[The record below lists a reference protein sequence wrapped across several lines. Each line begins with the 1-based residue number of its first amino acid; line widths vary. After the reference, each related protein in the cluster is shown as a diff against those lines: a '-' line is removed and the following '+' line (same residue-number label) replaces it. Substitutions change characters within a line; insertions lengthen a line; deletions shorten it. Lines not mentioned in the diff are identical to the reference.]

1 MEKKTIMLIMTSA
14 IVGCII
20 INTLAL
26 GAYHWVR
33 VYQDWDAPQV
43 LDPKK
48 IDLGHEPAELAMD
61 MEYDTLKQMEKAI
74 KEELKYRDKK

>member
-1 MEKKTIMLIMTSA
+1 MTSA

-26 GAYHWVR
+26 GI
-33 VYQDWDAPQV
+33 YQGIRLYREWGSTEQAT
-43 LDPKK
+43 K